1 MFCRVC
7 EKGEVDRFNYTE
19 MSEAQAFG
27 VKRTLEVEN
36 LSGKQVCVSILIS
49 TSCVIFLQ
57 SLSF

>member
-27 VKRTLEVEN
+27 VKRTLEGRASSV
-36 LSGKQVCVSILIS
+36 
-49 TSCVIFLQ
+49 
-57 SLSF
+57 